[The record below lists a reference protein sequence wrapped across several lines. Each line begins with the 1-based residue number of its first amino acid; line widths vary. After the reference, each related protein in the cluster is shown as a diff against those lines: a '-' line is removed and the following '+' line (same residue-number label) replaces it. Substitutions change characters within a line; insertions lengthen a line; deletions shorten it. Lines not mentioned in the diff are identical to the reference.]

1 MMMKAS
7 ISTQYGSP
15 DLLQLL
21 EVDKP
26 IPKDQEVLIQVHA
39 TTVNRTDCGN
49 LRGSPFIVRFMT
61 GLGAPKKIIIG
72 SDFAGEVVEIGA
84 SQSNFQVGDRVFGF
98 QESGYGAHAQYMTIA
113 ADAAIARIPEGLS
126 YLDAAACV
134 EGAHY
139 AINFIN
145 KVDLQAGDQVLV
157 NGATGAIGSAM
168 VQLLSYYGAEI
179 TATCQA
185 QQSDLVLS
193 LGAKRTID
201 YNSVD
206 FTQDKERFDF
216 VFDSVGKSHFSAC
229 KPLLK
234 PRGIY
239 ISSELG
245 PGNENVYLPLVT
257 KFFSRQKTKFPFPVN
272 AKGSVLLVKK
282 LIEEGKFKPLID
294 RQFPLEQISQAF
306 HYVEAGQK
314 LGNVAIS
321 IDHQTGEN

>member
-1 MMMKAS
+1 MKAS

-168 VQLLSYYGAEI
+168 VQLLRLQYLVS
-179 TATCQA
+179 
-185 QQSDLVLS
+185 QQ
-193 LGAKRTID
+193 
-201 YNSVD
+201 
-206 FTQDKERFDF
+206 
-216 VFDSVGKSHFSAC
+216 
-229 KPLLK
+229 
-234 PRGIY
+234 
-239 ISSELG
+239 
-245 PGNENVYLPLVT
+245 
-257 KFFSRQKTKFPFPVN
+257 
-272 AKGSVLLVKK
+272 
-282 LIEEGKFKPLID
+282 
-294 RQFPLEQISQAF
+294 
-306 HYVEAGQK
+306 
-314 LGNVAIS
+314 
-321 IDHQTGEN
+321 